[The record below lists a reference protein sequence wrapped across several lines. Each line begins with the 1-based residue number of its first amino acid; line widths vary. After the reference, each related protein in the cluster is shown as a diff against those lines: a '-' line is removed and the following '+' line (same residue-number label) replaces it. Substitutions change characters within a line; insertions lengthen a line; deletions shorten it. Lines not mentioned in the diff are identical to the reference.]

1 MTESVAAATD
11 SAAPGRPG
19 PGHWSLLEDLD
30 RRAER
35 DPDGRAVVCV
45 DVDGI
50 DHTLTWAE
58 LVAGSEAVAI
68 ELLAL
73 GVRPGDPVAYQ
84 LPNRLEFL
92 TITLGALSIAS
103 ALYVI
108 LDLDTPFTGAI
119 IVPSQP
125 LRDAL
130 AYLSR

>member
-1 MTESVAAATD
+1 MI
-11 SAAPGRPG
+11 APRNLL
-19 PGHWSLLEDLD
+19 SL
-30 RRAER
+30 
-35 DPDGRAVVCV
+35 V
-45 DVDGI
+45 
-50 DHTLTWAE
+50 
-58 LVAGSEAVAI
+58 
-68 ELLAL
+68 
-73 GVRPGDPVAYQ
+73 
-84 LPNRLEFL
+84 